1 MLETFPENV
10 SSRGEPGTLAEAE
23 SPTRS
28 TPTGSRPESGTAV
41 ALRLVNVTIKDVAR
55 EAGFSVA
62 TVSRVLN
69 NSGPVRVETRRR
81 IEEVAAR
88 LHYTPN
94 IAARSLITRKTLTI
108 GVLLPDL
115 YGEFFSEVIRGI
127 DRAARSGGYHL
138 LVSGSHNDREE
149 IGAAVHAMHGRVD
162 GLIVMSPGLEP
173 RAIVAG
179 LPRRLPL
186 VLLNCEEGTN
196 GLDSVNVD
204 NYGGA
209 REMVQHLL
217 RLGHRRVAIIGGAS
231 DNYDARERLRG
242 YRESVAE
249 AGGVI
254 SEELRVHGDFTESSG
269 YQAARRVLALEPRPT
284 AIFAANDS
292 MAIGALSALREA
304 AVAVPADMAVG
315 GFDDIPIARYVSPPL
330 SSVHVPI
337 RGLGARAVERLLQ
350 AMTNGKEKT
359 RELLPTRLVV
369 RESCGGVPRAA
380 DQQGAE
386 ERAAEEAA
394 ADRAAAGARPR
405 RWSQPTEE
413 VIKP

>member
-1 MLETFPENV
+1 MP
-10 SSRGEPGTLAEAE
+10 R
-23 SPTRS
+23 
-28 TPTGSRPESGTAV
+28 
-41 ALRLVNVTIKDVAR
+41 RLVTVTIKDVAR

-69 NSGPVRVETRRR
+69 NSGPVRDETRRR
-81 IEEVAAR
+81 IEEVAGR

-94 IAARSLITRKTLTI
+94 VAARSLITRKTLTI

-127 DRAARSGGYHL
+127 DRAARNGGYHL

-149 IGAAVHAMHGRVD
+149 IEAAVHAMHGRVD

-186 VLLNCEEGTN
+186 VLLNCEEECN
-196 GLDSVNVD
+196 EFDSVNVD

-209 REMVQHLL
+209 REMVRHLVG
-217 RLGHRRVAIIGGAS
+217 LGHQRVAIIGGAS

-242 YRESVAE
+242 YRDAVEGR
-249 AGGVI
+249 GGVA
-254 SEELRVHGDFTESSG
+254 SEELLVEGDFTESSG
-269 YQAARRVLALEPRPT
+269 HKAARKLLALDPRPT

-304 AVAVPADMAVG
+304 GVLVPEDMAVA
-315 GFDDIPIARYVSPPL
+315 GFDDIPIARYLSPPL

-337 RGLGARAVERLLQ
+337 RGLGMRAVERLLL
-350 AMTNGKEKT
+350 AMTDAEEKA
-359 RELLPTRLVV
+359 REVLPTRLVV
-369 RESCGGVPRAA
+369 RESCGGSI
-380 DQQGAE
+380 
-386 ERAAEEAA
+386 AA
-394 ADRAAAGARPR
+394 ARKTASAEARGIEGAHNP
-405 RWSQPTEE
+405 EE
-413 VIKP
+413 VVKT

>member
-1 MLETFPENV
+1 M
-10 SSRGEPGTLAEAE
+10 S
-23 SPTRS
+23 
-28 TPTGSRPESGTAV
+28 
-41 ALRLVNVTIKDVAR
+41 VTIKDVAR

-69 NSGPVRVETRRR
+69 NSGPVRDETRHR
-81 IEEVAAR
+81 IEEVASR

-94 IAARSLITRKTLTI
+94 VAARSLITRKTLTI

-127 DRAARSGGYHL
+127 DRAARTGGYHL

-149 IGAAVHAMHGRVD
+149 IEAAVQAMHGRVD

-173 RAIVAG
+173 RAIVDG

-186 VLLNCEEGTN
+186 VLLNCEEGSR
-196 GLDSVNVD
+196 GFDSVNVD

-209 REMVQHLL
+209 REMVLHLL
-217 RLGHRRVAIIGGAS
+217 RLGHTRVAVIGGAS

-242 YRESVAE
+242 YRDAVANE
-249 AGGVI
+249 GGVL
-254 SEELRVHGDFTESSG
+254 SEELLVEGDFTESSG
-269 YQAARRVLALEPRPT
+269 HRAARRLLGLDPRPT

-292 MAIGALSALREA
+292 MAIGALSSLREA
-304 AVAVPADMAVG
+304 GVMVPDEMAVA

-337 RGLGARAVERLLQ
+337 RGLGVRAVERLLL
-350 AMTNGKEKT
+350 AMTNGEEKA
-359 RELLPTRLVV
+359 REVLPTRLVV
-369 RESCGGVPRAA
+369 RESCGGNLVAA
-380 DQQGAE
+380 RKAPSAEGRGVEGAHN
-386 ERAAEEAA
+386 
-394 ADRAAAGARPR
+394 P
-405 RWSQPTEE
+405 EE
-413 VIKP
+413 VART

>member
-1 MLETFPENV
+1 M
-10 SSRGEPGTLAEAE
+10 PG
-23 SPTRS
+23 
-28 TPTGSRPESGTAV
+28 
-41 ALRLVNVTIKDVAR
+41 RLVTVTIKDVAR

-69 NSGPVRVETRRR
+69 NSGPVRDETRRR
-81 IEEVAAR
+81 IEEVAGR

-94 IAARSLITRKTLTI
+94 VAARSLITRKTLTI

-149 IGAAVHAMHGRVD
+149 IEAAVHAMHGRVD

-186 VLLNCEEGTN
+186 VLLNCEEGGN

-209 REMVQHLL
+209 REMVLHLVA
-217 RLGHRRVAIIGGAS
+217 LGHQRVAIIGGAS

-242 YRESVAE
+242 YRDAVEAE
-249 AGGVI
+249 GGVVC
-254 SEELRVHGDFTESSG
+254 EELLVEGDFTESSG
-269 YQAARRVLALEPRPT
+269 HKAARRLLALDPRPT

-304 AVAVPADMAVG
+304 GVRVPEDMAVA
-315 GFDDIPIARYVSPPL
+315 GFDDIPIARYLSPPL

-337 RGLGARAVERLLQ
+337 RGLGVRAVERLLL
-350 AMTNGKEKT
+350 AMTNGEEKT
-359 RELLPTRLVV
+359 REVLPTRLVV
-369 RESCGGVPRAA
+369 RESCGGSQMAARETASAEARRAE
-380 DQQGAE
+380 GAHN
-386 ERAAEEAA
+386 
-394 ADRAAAGARPR
+394 P
-405 RWSQPTEE
+405 EE
-413 VIKP
+413 VVQT

>member
-1 MLETFPENV
+1 M
-10 SSRGEPGTLAEAE
+10 PG
-23 SPTRS
+23 
-28 TPTGSRPESGTAV
+28 
-41 ALRLVNVTIKDVAR
+41 RLVTVTIKDVAR

-69 NSGPVRVETRRR
+69 NSGPVRDETRRR
-81 IEEVAAR
+81 IEEVASR
-88 LHYTPN
+88 LRYAPN
-94 IAARSLITRKTLTI
+94 LAARSLITRKTLTI

-138 LVSGSHNDREE
+138 LVSGSHNDRQE
-149 IGAAVHAMHGRVD
+149 IEAAVHAMHGRVD

-179 LPRRLPL
+179 LPRRLPF
-186 VLLNCEEGTN
+186 VLLNCEEGSN
-196 GLDSVNVD
+196 GIDSVNVD

-217 RLGHRRVAIIGGAS
+217 GLGHRRVAIIGGAA
-231 DNYDARERLRG
+231 DNYDARERMRG
-242 YRESVAE
+242 YRDAIESR
-249 AGGVI
+249 GGVVD
-254 SEELRVHGDFTESSG
+254 EELLLEGDFTESSG
-269 YQAARRVLALEPRPT
+269 HKAAEKILGLDPRPT

-304 AVAVPADMAVG
+304 GVLVPVDVAMA

-337 RGLGARAVERLLQ
+337 RGLGVRAVERLLL
-350 AMTNGKEKT
+350 AMADVTEKA
-359 RELLPTRLVV
+359 REVLPTRLVV
-369 RESCGGVPRAA
+369 RESCGGGIVAA
-380 DQQGAE
+380 RNTASAE
-386 ERAAEEAA
+386 
-394 ADRAAAGARPR
+394 ARRIGEVHNP
-405 RWSQPTEE
+405 EE
-413 VIKP
+413 VVKT